1 MSNLMD
7 PSSILICVA
16 LEDEL
21 PPRLLQ
27 GWQVIYTGVG
37 KINASLAVAE
47 ACATNK
53 PELIINF
60 GTAGA
65 TKPNISGLVE
75 VNEFKQ
81 RDMDARG
88 LGFDLGET
96 PFDDEQTICFDRE
109 GLSCGTGD
117 SFVMNP
123 PELKTDVVDME
134 AYALAKY
141 AHRQGIN
148 FRCYKY
154 ISDNADGEAATD
166 WSAELRKGAEAFIA
180 EVLNAEPQR

>member
-1 MSNLMD
+1 MMNNMVD
-7 PSSILICVA
+7 SSSTLICVA

-21 PPRLLQ
+21 TPQLMQ

-37 KINASLAVAE
+37 KINASLAIAE
-47 ACATNK
+47 ACATSK

-65 TKPNISGLVE
+65 TTPNISGLVE
-75 VNEFKQ
+75 VTEFKQ
-81 RDMDARG
+81 RDMDTRG

-96 PFDDEQTICFDRE
+96 PFDDEQTICFDRQ

-141 AHRQGIN
+141 ARRKGID

-154 ISDNADGEAATD
+154 ISDNADGEAAAD
-166 WSAELRKGAEAFIA
+166 WSAEVRKGAEAFIA
-180 EVLNAEPQR
+180 KVLMSS

>member
-1 MSNLMD
+1 MSSVID
-7 PSSILICVA
+7 PTNTLICVA

-37 KINASLAVAE
+37 KINASLAIAE
-47 ACATNK
+47 ACVINK

-75 VNEFKQ
+75 ITEFKQ

-96 PFDDEQTICFDRE
+96 PFEDEQTICFDRD

-154 ISDNADGEAATD
+154 ISDNADGEAAAD
-166 WSAELRKGAEAFIA
+166 WSAEVRKGAEAFINQ
-180 EVLNAEPQR
+180 VLVSS